1 VIIGLN
7 RRHKCPF
14 DALPALSR
22 SGQALSPRRGLGMA
36 VRDWSCPDSVS
47 RAQRVKGCGIESH
60 PCCEA
65 KNSKA
70 GLRSKNGQPHVLVR
84 DRERVKP
91 GPPTI
96 LSCFCTKALKSCR
109 PAGARSLLQAY
120 PHFRLR
126 VRSPQCGLDCF
137 APSGRLVPWVA
148 KVHLAYA
155 RQSCVLFRKRAGRC
169 PDVFGASA
177 SLHAVFG
184 RAEAILLFFTRL
196 ANAKQQRSRSLTC
209 APKLCGQPMAL
220 TRCSGSG
227 WRVAGEYRL
236 NA

>member
-1 VIIGLN
+1 MRYRIPPL
-7 RRHKCPF
+7 
-14 DALPALSR
+14 
-22 SGQALSPRRGLGMA
+22 
-36 VRDWSCPDSVS
+36 
-47 RAQRVKGCGIESH
+47 
-60 PCCEA
+60 
-65 KNSKA
+65 
-70 GLRSKNGQPHVLVR
+70 LRSLKTQRPASQQEWGTHVLVR

-126 VRSPQCGLDCF
+126 VRSPQCGLDSF
-137 APSGRLVPWVA
+137 APSGRLVPRVA

-184 RAEAILLFFTRL
+184 RAKGILLFFTRL
-196 ANAKQQRSRSLTC
+196 ANAKRQRSRSLTF
-209 APKLCGQPMAL
+209 APKIVAN
-220 TRCSGSG
+220 RCRYRCYGSG
-227 WRVAGEYRL
+227 
-236 NA
+236 

>member
-1 VIIGLN
+1 
-7 RRHKCPF
+7 
-14 DALPALSR
+14 
-22 SGQALSPRRGLGMA
+22 MA

-47 RAQRVKGCGIESH
+47 RAHRVKGCGIESH

-65 KNSKA
+65 KNPKTGFA
-70 GLRSKNGQPHVLVR
+70 ARMGHPRSREGQKKT
-84 DRERVKP
+84 VKP

-96 LSCFCTKALKSCR
+96 LSWSCTKVLKSRR

-137 APSGRLVPWVA
+137 APSGRLVPRVA

-169 PDVFGASA
+169 PDVSGASA

-196 ANAKQQRSRSLTC
+196 ANAKQQRSRSLTF
-209 APKLCGQPMAL
+209 APTIWLIDNRSRGAPARDGTSRGMLSQRL
-220 TRCSGSG
+220 TQ
-227 WRVAGEYRL
+227 AY
-236 NA
+236 A